1 MKITL
6 LSMFPDL
13 RAFGVRT
20 ISACMKKDGHD
31 VDLIFLQQNAGLVG
45 TGHKEFA
52 DKTMDDLVE
61 LTKES
66 DLVGITL
73 MSNNWDDA
81 IQITKK
87 IKENYNIPVAW
98 GGIHPTIRP
107 DECLD
112 YADIAIIGE
121 GEESFPE
128 LARKMEMGHHYHD
141 IKGMAFKVSGKIIN
155 NGHRA
160 LPGTKGSKLTHLDQ
174 IPFQDYDY
182 KTHYMMQND
191 EIVQMTEEL
200 LTQNRSLEFY
210 QTQPTRGCP
219 YGCTYCINNTLNEMY
234 PHQKPIRMRSV
245 DNIIK
250 ELQEAKRNLPFVKIF
265 LFEDDAFFI
274 IPEETI
280 REFGK
285 KYKELI
291 KMPLAITGAAPS
303 TLTREKLAI
312 LVDAGLISLRM
323 SIETAAKKTK
333 QFYKRPASNNQV
345 LKNTRLLNEYRNYT
359 KIFYNLI
366 LDDPWDTD
374 EDVVETLMFM
384 SKIRTPYQ
392 LGLSSLTLYPATGV
406 YRRAVKDGLITGK
419 NDVNDI
425 YRKHIIDVKK
435 NYLNSIFILLQSYC
449 IVGVGISPKVMY
461 FLTHK
466 MTRRLHLHWISLKI
480 VKKLFPL
487 FRYFGR
493 LIRPSTAIYKT
504 GWESVMKKIEDDG
517 RSDYYEKVIE
527 TKLSARPTRLHP
539 VGLLHTPVQAPVL
552 GEAWTKQ
559 ALKNQKI

>member
-1 MKITL
+1 M
-6 LSMFPDL
+6 
-13 RAFGVRT
+13 
-20 ISACMKKDGHD
+20 ISACLKKDGHD
-31 VDLIFLQQNAGLVG
+31 VGLIFLQKSGNIETELKWMAQN
-45 TGHKEFA
+45 KKIKQFA
-52 DKTMDDLVE
+52 DKTVNDLVE

-73 MSNNWDDA
+73 MSNYWDNA
-81 IQITKK
+81 IQITEK
-87 IKENYNIPVAW
+87 IKENYDIPVVW

-112 YADIAIIGE
+112 HADMVCIGE
-121 GEESFPE
+121 GEESFSE
-128 LARKMEMGHHYHD
+128 LARKMEKGQHYHD
-141 IKGMAFKVSGKIIN
+141 TKGMGFKVNGKKIN

-160 LPGTKGSKLTHLDQ
+160 LPGTKNAECTSLDQ
-174 IPFQDYDY
+174 LPFQDYDY
-182 KTHYMMQND
+182 KTQYMMQGD
-191 EIVQMTEEL
+191 DIVKMNLEVI
-200 LTQNRSLEFY
+200 TQSRLLEFY

-219 YGCTYCINNTLNEMY
+219 FGCTYCINNTYLQMY

-250 ELQEAKRNLPFVKIF
+250 ELQEAKRNLPFVKVM

-274 IPEETI
+274 MPLEII

-366 LDDPWDTD
+366 LDNPWDTD

-435 NYLNSIFILLQSYC
+435 TYLNSIFIL
-449 IVGVGISPKVMY
+449 
-461 FLTHK
+461 
-466 MTRRLHLHWISLKI
+466 
-480 VKKLFPL
+480 
-487 FRYFGR
+487 
-493 LIRPSTAIYKT
+493 
-504 GWESVMKKIEDDG
+504 
-517 RSDYYEKVIE
+517 
-527 TKLSARPTRLHP
+527 
-539 VGLLHTPVQAPVL
+539 
-552 GEAWTKQ
+552 
-559 ALKNQKI
+559 